1 MAPCRVIDI
10 TGQCSGPK
18 GGDYV
23 LQTQD
28 IESHEKEF
36 GILEKGTIVLV
47 RTGWS
52 RFYPDG
58 PASYL
63 GFDETVQG
71 PYNPHTSRLR
81 FPGIGI
87 EAAKLLVKRQVAGVG
102 LDGAS
107 LDPGSSANFM
117 VHRILLQAGIYGIEN
132 INANINDVPIS
143 GSSLVVMPT
152 KITGGSGAPAR
163 VVCVTTGRLDK

>member
-87 EAAKLLVKRQVAGVG
+87 EAAKLLPPWILVLPQTSWFIVFFFKQE
-102 LDGAS
+102 
-107 LDPGSSANFM
+107 FM
-117 VHRILLQAGIYGIEN
+117 E
-132 INANINDVPIS
+132 
-143 GSSLVVMPT
+143 
-152 KITGGSGAPAR
+152 
-163 VVCVTTGRLDK
+163 